1 MIISTATGVVAMADV
16 TGTGTAT
23 PAMPVSTGTWTSTLA
38 PAATMTGTSS
48 QTPTD
53 TRTPPP
59 TETAEPTATDT
70 PTSTE
75 TPTDTA
81 TPRPSSTPS
90 GPVDL
95 REIGQPPVPHLWL
108 ARPVS
113 EDVRDR
119 ADRFYPYGA
128 TGEDLYPV
136 HHGIEFINPTGTQLY
151 AVAPARVEVAGTDD
165 DGSYSYRNY
174 FYGQLVV
181 LRLEQKHDE
190 RPVFVLYGHLSRVL
204 VQEGQLVDPGEPI
217 GEIGAT
223 GVALGP
229 HLHMEV
235 RVGENSY
242 WTTRNPELWL
252 KPLPGFGTIAGRVVG
267 PDGKLLPEALVAI
280 SRAEAANTPW
290 RQAWTYTTRDIEID
304 GARRVDGV
312 NPDDGWLE
320 NWVLGD
326 VPAGD
331 YVVGVRVNGEAY
343 TEHVTVLDG
352 EVSYVVLAVE

>member
-1 MIISTATGVVAMADV
+1 MDLKVIGEI
-16 TGTGTAT
+16 
-23 PAMPVSTGTWTSTLA
+23 PA
-38 PAATMTGTSS
+38 
-48 QTPTD
+48 
-53 TRTPPP
+53 
-59 TETAEPTATDT
+59 
-70 PTSTE
+70 
-75 TPTDTA
+75 
-81 TPRPSSTPS
+81 
-90 GPVDL
+90 
-95 REIGQPPVPHLWL
+95 PHLWL

-113 EDVRDR
+113 EEARDR
-119 ADRFYPYGA
+119 VDRFYPYGA

-136 HHGIEFINPTGTQLY
+136 HHGVEFINPTGTQLF

-165 DGSYSYRNY
+165 EGIYSYRND

-181 LRLEQKHDE
+181 LRLEQKHRDL
-190 RPVFVLYGHLSRVL
+190 PVFVLYGHLSEVY

-242 WTTRNPELWL
+242 WATRNPELWL
-252 KPLPGFGTIAGRVVG
+252 KPLPGFGTMVGRVVT

-280 SRAEAANTPW
+280 SRAEAAGTAW

-304 GARRVDGV
+304 GARRVDSP
-312 NPDDGWLE
+312 NSDAGWTE

-326 VPAGD
+326 VPAGE

-343 TEHVTVLDG
+343 TEHVTVRDG
-352 EVSYVVLAVE
+352 EISYVVLVME